1 MNDRLQ
7 RLRRDLTEAVAPP
20 TCPTGYRVRTFAAD
34 DAPTVHRLL
43 EVGYAQGG
51 GHIGAFEEWWPSL
64 RDDDEFAP
72 DLCFLALNERQ
83 EIVGV
88 AQCWTSA
95 FIKDLVV
102 HPLARRRGIATALL
116 RRVFWE
122 FRRRG
127 VKHVDLKVQVDN
139 PTGAVRLYKEL
150 GMREVALDGSLGLW
164 WGRTSLFYDTP
175 SLLNSAK
182 WCSRVAM
189 PMWVHSTTARPAT
202 AATGQNEPCHSL
214 RRHGRSTSVSGPAG
228 SAGGASASGQQRIS
242 FVMRLTASNR
252 LVLCHEPENAP
263 SFPRAGGAVRH
274 GPTTP

>member
-1 MNDRLQ
+1 CPWKRQTMWMNDRVQ

-64 RDDDEFAP
+64 RDDSEFAP

-102 HPLARRRGIATALL
+102 HPLEGFPANLNRRDSQRARGERFFGIDSPLRGEQCRSPIL
-116 RRVFWE
+116 
-122 FRRRG
+122 
-127 VKHVDLKVQVDN
+127 
-139 PTGAVRLYKEL
+139 PT
-150 GMREVALDGSLGLW
+150 
-164 WGRTSLFYDTP
+164 
-175 SLLNSAK
+175 
-182 WCSRVAM
+182 C
-189 PMWVHSTTARPAT
+189 
-202 AATGQNEPCHSL
+202 
-214 RRHGRSTSVSGPAG
+214 
-228 SAGGASASGQQRIS
+228 AS
-242 FVMRLTASNR
+242 
-252 LVLCHEPENAP
+252 
-263 SFPRAGGAVRH
+263 
-274 GPTTP
+274 

>member
-1 MNDRLQ
+1 MNDRVQ

-72 DLCFLALNERQ
+72 DLCFLAVNERQ
-83 EIVGV
+83 DIVGV

-102 HPLARRRGIATALL
+102 HPLARRRGIAAALL

-127 VKHVDLKVQVDN
+127 VKHVDFESSGGQSYGSSPLVQR
-139 PTGAVRLYKEL
+139 TGNARSSARRVVRALL
-150 GMREVALDGSLGLW
+150 G
-164 WGRTSLFYDTP
+164 
-175 SLLNSAK
+175 
-182 WCSRVAM
+182 
-189 PMWVHSTTARPAT
+189 
-202 AATGQNEPCHSL
+202 
-214 RRHGRSTSVSGPAG
+214 
-228 SAGGASASGQQRIS
+228 
-242 FVMRLTASNR
+242 SNFTF
-252 LVLCHEPENAP
+252 L
-263 SFPRAGGAVRH
+263 
-274 GPTTP
+274 

>member
-1 MNDRLQ
+1 MRELSLLACGANLAETLIRTSAVGINHFVACGPAAGPFGLQAKCMNDRVQ

-64 RDDDEFAP
+64 RDDHEFAP
-72 DLCFLALNERQ
+72 DLCFLAVDERQ
-83 EIVGV
+83 DIVGV

-102 HPLARRRGIATALL
+102 HPLARRRGIAAALL

-127 VKHVDLKVQVDN
+127 EKHVDLKVQVEN

-150 GMREVALDGSLGLW
+150 GMREVALDGS
-164 WGRTSLFYDTP
+164 
-175 SLLNSAK
+175 
-182 WCSRVAM
+182 
-189 PMWVHSTTARPAT
+189 
-202 AATGQNEPCHSL
+202 
-214 RRHGRSTSVSGPAG
+214 
-228 SAGGASASGQQRIS
+228 
-242 FVMRLTASNR
+242 
-252 LVLCHEPENAP
+252 
-263 SFPRAGGAVRH
+263 
-274 GPTTP
+274 

>member
-7 RLRRDLTEAVAPP
+7 RLRRDLNEAVALP

-34 DAPTVHRLL
+34 DARTVHRLL
-43 EVGYAQGG
+43 EIGYAQGG
-51 GHIGAFEEWWPSL
+51 GHIASFEEWWPGL

-72 DLCFLALNERQ
+72 DLCFLAVN
-83 EIVGV
+83 V
-88 AQCWTSA
+88 QCWTSA

-150 GMREVALDGSLGLW
+150 GMQEVALDGS
-164 WGRTSLFYDTP
+164 
-175 SLLNSAK
+175 
-182 WCSRVAM
+182 
-189 PMWVHSTTARPAT
+189 
-202 AATGQNEPCHSL
+202 
-214 RRHGRSTSVSGPAG
+214 
-228 SAGGASASGQQRIS
+228 
-242 FVMRLTASNR
+242 
-252 LVLCHEPENAP
+252 
-263 SFPRAGGAVRH
+263 
-274 GPTTP
+274 